1 MFPKPISATYYPNYE
16 EILMSDYTVLQVCSG
31 GGDVH
36 LQPANYG
43 ERFDSYSK
51 ARKFATNTSFLYG
64 VIRSDR
70 VNEVCRRYKEKN
82 N

>member
-1 MFPKPISATYYPNYE
+1 
-16 EILMSDYTVLQVCSG
+16 MSDYTVLQVCSNNL
-31 GGDVH
+31 VFY

-51 ARKFATNTSFLYG
+51 ARKFAAKTNFLYG
-64 VIRSDR
+64 IVRSDR
-70 VNEVCRRYKEKN
+70 VDKVCRRYKEQN

>member
-1 MFPKPISATYYPNYE
+1 
-16 EILMSDYTVLQVCSG
+16 MSDYTVLQVCSG
-31 GGDVH
+31 GRDVY

-51 ARKFATNTSFLYG
+51 ARKFAAKTNFLYG

-70 VNEVCRRYKEKN
+70 VNEVCRRYKEQN

>member
-1 MFPKPISATYYPNYE
+1 M
-16 EILMSDYTVLQVCSG
+16 DYTVLQVCSNG
-31 GGDVH
+31 SYVC

-51 ARKFATNTSFLYG
+51 ARKFAAKTNFLYG

-70 VNEVCRRYKEKN
+70 VNEVCRRYKEQN